1 MNKVHLILFCVTM
14 GLMLFSAGAAA
25 DNPSVS
31 TTSFD
36 GVTISSCTL
45 YGNLQKNGGYDVTDV
60 GFLYGTSASNL
71 GYAVSEGFR
80 GHSYGRYSSTIN
92 GLEAGTTY
100 YFRAYAVNE
109 QGTSYGPIMSF
120 TTPSG
125 KPGPF
130 NISAPY
136 QNHAVNADN
145 GVNAQWSSAPGA
157 EGYRV
162 TLRDMT
168 MNIVCFANRETGS
181 STSYAIPQENFIPG
195 HEYSL
200 SICAYSDAGET
211 CQEQRFSIQQMSGVT
226 VIPTNSTG
234 LPNQNTN
241 QYRNSRILELIAA
254 GEELPLQENGTQGMP
269 MYRYTFTV
277 RTNTDVG
284 QVCLFLHNGTST
296 RLAGVNST
304 YNTNGFLTQTREFT
318 FTQNLSYEEW
328 QNLRAEACVY
338 YDGQPI
344 RDREGAYKEIPVPAP
359 GEGNAQVFG
368 STNQFMEQIMSFV
381 RNMFSWNFRGASA
394 E

>member
-1 MNKVHLILFCVTM
+1 
-14 GLMLFSAGAAA
+14 
-25 DNPSVS
+25 
-31 TTSFD
+31 
-36 GVTISSCTL
+36 
-45 YGNLQKNGGYDVTDV
+45 
-60 GFLYGTSASNL
+60 
-71 GYAVSEGFR
+71 
-80 GHSYGRYSSTIN
+80 
-92 GLEAGTTY
+92 
-100 YFRAYAVNE
+100 
-109 QGTSYGPIMSF
+109 
-120 TTPSG
+120 
-125 KPGPF
+125 
-130 NISAPY
+130 
-136 QNHAVNADN
+136 
-145 GVNAQWSSAPGA
+145 
-157 EGYRV
+157 
-162 TLRDMT
+162 
-168 MNIVCFANRETGS
+168 
-181 STSYAIPQENFIPG
+181 
-195 HEYSL
+195 
-200 SICAYSDAGET
+200 
-211 CQEQRFSIQQMSGVT
+211 MSGVT

-359 GEGNAQVFG
+359 GEGNAQVFS